1 LNIFWV
7 WRALTQ
13 GFRLYALLT
22 VDGALEVA
30 PAMGCADII
39 LDLASTGR
47 VQQEVGFEG
56 IDTGF

>member
-1 LNIFWV
+1 
-7 WRALTQ
+7 LTQ

-39 LDLASTGR
+39 LDLVSTGR
-47 VQQEVGFEG
+47 VQQQDVGFEG

>member
-1 LNIFWV
+1 
-7 WRALTQ
+7 LTQ